1 MMLRKYPTSRQMLRR
16 AGRKLGGLARGA
28 CLVAALCGASIA
40 QASPTPEELEARVR
54 ALTEQLQA
62 LQAEVAAMKAAP
74 TADAAAQA
82 QASTLTQAST
92 PAPAEPALSW
102 FGYGEATYTRPEHGT
117 ATADLARFV
126 LGASYRFD
134 ERTRFVSELEIEHA
148 VSSADD
154 AGEVEVE
161 QAYVER
167 AFGAHLYG
175 RAGLML
181 IPLGLLNETH
191 EPTRYYGVQRNGVE
205 TAIIPTTWREG
216 GIALEGRS
224 DGGWRWNLGLT
235 TGFDLSKWDA
245 ASSEGLES
253 PLGAIHQELSGARA
267 ADLSGFA
274 AVNYTGIPGLR
285 AGAGV
290 FAGGVGQDQP
300 GLGSAGMSLWEA
312 HLRWTPGDFSLAG
325 LYARGHISGT
335 AALNRASIGLPTPVP
350 ADFDGWYAE
359 AAWRGLRFG
368 TSVLAPFLRYERY
381 NTAAGYATLAPG
393 LTPQPLAATRVW
405 IGGLNY
411 DITEGVVVKADYL
424 DQRGPAPTRRF
435 DLGLGYA
442 F

>member
-1 MMLRKYPTSRQMLRR
+1 MPLTRSSRVAL
-16 AGRKLGGLARGA
+16 
-28 CLVAALCGASIA
+28 CIAALCGADTA
-40 QASPTPEELEARVR
+40 LAAATPEELEARVR
-54 ALTEQLQA
+54 ALSEQVQA
-62 LQAEVAAMKAAP
+62 LQAEITAMKSARPAG
-74 TADAAAQA
+74 TASATTPAGDAAAPA
-82 QASTLTQAST
+82 LAADASAAPP
-92 PAPAEPALSW
+92 PAGPALSW
-102 FGYGEATYTRPEHGT
+102 FGYGEAVYGKPEHAT

-148 VSSADD
+148 VSSAED
-154 AGEVEVE
+154 AGEVEIE

-181 IPLGLLNETH
+181 VPLGLLNETH

-216 GIALEGRS
+216 GIALEGRT
-224 DGGWRWNLGLT
+224 DGGLRWNLGLT
-235 TGFDLSKWDA
+235 TGFDLSRWDA
-245 ASSEGLES
+245 ASTEGLES

-267 ADLSGFA
+267 TDLSGFA

-290 FAGGVGQDQP
+290 FAGGIDQGQS
-300 GLGSAGMSLWEA
+300 GLDSASMSLWEA
-312 HLRWTPGDFSLAG
+312 HLRWTPGDWDLAA

-335 AALNRASIGLPTPVP
+335 AAINRAAIGLPSPVP

-368 TSVLAPFLRYERY
+368 GSVLAPFLRYERY
-381 NTAAGYATLAPG
+381 NTAAGYAALTSG
-393 LTPQPLAATRVW
+393 LTPDALAATRVW
-405 IGGLNY
+405 IGGVNY
-411 DITEGVVVKADYL
+411 DLTDGVVLKADYL

>member
-1 MMLRKYPTSRQMLRR
+1 MPSTRTPIT
-16 AGRKLGGLARGA
+16 
-28 CLVAALCGASIA
+28 VAALVALLTAGAA
-40 QASPTPEELEARVR
+40 RAAATPEELEARVQ
-54 ALTEQLQA
+54 ALSAQVQA
-62 LQAEVAAMKAAP
+62 LQAEVAALKAAP
-74 TADAAAQA
+74 PAASTAVTAATAPAAAA
-82 QASTLTQAST
+82 ANPDVTAA
-92 PAPAEPALSW
+92 PAGAPPAEPVLSW
-102 FGYGEATYTRPEHGT
+102 FGYGEAVYTKPEHAT

-134 ERTRFVSELEIEHA
+134 ERTRFVSELEVEHA

-167 AFGAHLYG
+167 SFGTQLYG

-181 IPLGLLNETH
+181 VPLGLLNETH

-224 DGGWRWNLGLT
+224 DAGWRWNLGLT

-245 ASSEGLES
+245 NSAEGLES
-253 PLGAIHQELSGARA
+253 PLGSIHQELSGARA
-267 ADLSGFA
+267 ADLSGFV

-300 GLGSAGMSLWEA
+300 GFGSASMSLWET
-312 HLRWTPGDFSLAG
+312 HLRWTPGDWDLAA
-325 LYARGHISGT
+325 LYARGHLGGT
-335 AALNRASIGLPTPVP
+335 AAVNRNLAGSPTPIP
-350 ADFDGWYAE
+350 AEFDGWYAQ

-368 TSVLAPFLRYERY
+368 ASTLAPFLRYERY
-381 NTAAGYATLAPG
+381 NTAAGYATLGPG
-393 LTPQPLAATRVW
+393 LTPLATEATRVW
-405 IGGLNY
+405 IGGLNF
-411 DITEGVVVKADYL
+411 DFTEGVVFKADYL
-424 DQRGPAPTRRF
+424 DQRGPADARRF